1 MEYRKQNEKKVQS
14 FHITYTKDGETVSYQ
29 PPVYKYEYTYSMKIQ
44 VKAQW
49 FDAME
54 FRLHNFAI
62 EQGNKTEMMEL
73 EHTGYEIAAAL
84 TTQTSTGMQQKN
96 ASGNFADN

>member
-1 MEYRKQNEKKVQS
+1 
-14 FHITYTKDGETVSYQ
+14 
-29 PPVYKYEYTYSMKIQ
+29 
-44 VKAQW
+44 
-49 FDAME
+49 ME

-62 EQGNKTEMMEL
+62 EQRNKTEMMEL